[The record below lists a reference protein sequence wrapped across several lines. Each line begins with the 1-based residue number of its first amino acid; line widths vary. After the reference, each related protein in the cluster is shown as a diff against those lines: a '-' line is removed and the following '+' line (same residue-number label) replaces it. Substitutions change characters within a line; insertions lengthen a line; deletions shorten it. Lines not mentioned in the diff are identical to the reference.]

1 MVKKAKIVGFK
12 RNHSRTYNNYC
23 ILALKEKEKDLGKF
37 IGRKIFWITQTG
49 KRIKGKILR
58 IHGKDLLMARFNKGL
73 PGNAIGS
80 EIDVY

>member
-37 IGRKIFWITQTG
+37 IGRKIFW
-49 KRIKGKILR
+49 KKIKGKILR

-80 EIDVY
+80 EVDVY